1 MKRYYPVDAYAPV
14 QADNLESATYL
25 KVTVRL
31 IPFLFVC
38 YVTAYLDRVNV
49 GFAKLQMLDDLHF
62 SEAVYGLGAGIFFF
76 GYLIFEVPSN
86 LLLHRIG
93 ARLCISRI
101 MISWGLISGAMIFV
115 NSPTTFY
122 VLRFLLGVAEAGF
135 LPGVILYLT
144 YWYPPSRRAK
154 VTALFMAAIPMAGVI
169 GGPLSGWIMVS
180 FAGVNGWAGWRWMFL
195 IEAVPSVLIG
205 LLALFYLDDG
215 IRKAKWLSD
224 EQKHLLEANL
234 AKEAQKDA
242 CHSLRGVVGN
252 PKVWLCCLIYFCFV
266 MGVYGVSFWLPSMI
280 KASGIDNPLQIGLLS
295 TIPYAAAVVGM
306 ILVGRHADRQQER
319 RWHLAIPAMIGALGL
334 IVSAAFSDNTLVTL
348 AALTVATFG
357 IMTTT
362 PLFWSLPTAFLGGAA
377 AAAGIAMINSLGSMA
392 GFVSP
397 YVMGWIKELTHSHDL
412 GIYLIAASLLVG
424 AGLVLSMPRAVV
436 DR

>member
-1 MKRYYPVDAYAPV
+1 MKRYYPAGAYAP
-14 QADNLESATYL
+14 ADAASLESATYL
-25 KVTVRL
+25 KVTLRL
-31 IPFLFVC
+31 IPFLFIC

-49 GFAKLQMLDDLHF
+49 GFAKLQMLDDLQF

-93 ARLCISRI
+93 ARVCISRI
-101 MISWGLISGAMIFV
+101 MISWGLISGAMMFV
-115 NSPTTFY
+115 NSPATFY

-154 VTALFMAAIPMAGVI
+154 VTALFMSAIPMAGVV
-169 GGPLSGWIMVS
+169 GGPLSGWIMVA
-180 FAGVNGWAGWRWMFL
+180 FAGVNGWAGWQWMFL

-205 LLALFYLDDG
+205 LAAFFYLDDG
-215 IRKAKWLSD
+215 IRKAKWLS
-224 EQKHLLEANL
+224 EEEKTLLENNI

-242 CHSLRGVVGN
+242 CHSLRGVLGN
-252 PKVWLCCLIYFCFV
+252 AKVWLCCLIYFCFV

-306 ILVGRHADRQQER
+306 ILVGRHADRTQER

-334 IVSAAFSDNTLVTL
+334 VVSAAFSDSTVVTL

-397 YVMGWIKELTHSHDL
+397 YIMGWIKQLTGSHDL
-412 GIYLIAASLLVG
+412 GIYLIAVSLLIG
-424 AGLVLSMPRAVV
+424 AGLVLAMPRRVV

>member
-1 MKRYYPVDAYAPV
+1 MKRYYPAGAYAP
-14 QADNLESATYL
+14 ADASSLESATYL
-25 KVTVRL
+25 KVTLRL
-31 IPFLFVC
+31 IPFLFIC

-49 GFAKLQMLDDLHF
+49 GFAKLQMLDDLQF

-93 ARLCISRI
+93 ARVCISRI
-101 MISWGLISGAMIFV
+101 MISWGLISGAMMFV
-115 NSPTTFY
+115 NSPATFY

-154 VTALFMAAIPMAGVI
+154 VTALFMSAIPMAGVV
-169 GGPLSGWIMVS
+169 GGPLSGWIMVA
-180 FAGVNGWAGWRWMFL
+180 FAGVNGWAGWQWMFL

-205 LLALFYLDDG
+205 LAAFFYLDDG
-215 IRKAKWLSD
+215 IRKAKWLS
-224 EQKHLLEANL
+224 EEEKTLLENNI
-234 AKEAQKDA
+234 AKEALKDA
-242 CHSLRGVVGN
+242 CHSLRGVLGN
-252 PKVWLCCLIYFCFV
+252 AKVWLCCLIYFCFV

-306 ILVGRHADRQQER
+306 ILVGRHADRTQER

-334 IVSAAFSDNTLVTL
+334 VVSAAFSDNTVVTL

-397 YVMGWIKELTHSHDL
+397 YIMGWIKQLTGSHDL
-412 GIYLIAASLLVG
+412 GIYLIAVSLLIG
-424 AGLVLSMPRAVV
+424 AGLVLAMPRRVV

>member
-1 MKRYYPVDAYAPV
+1 MSDPANAEDA
-14 QADNLESATYL
+14 
-25 KVTVRL
+25 VTARVMRRL
-31 IPFLFVC
+31 LPFLLLMYMLAF
-38 YVTAYLDRVNV
+38 LDRANI
-49 GFAKLQMLDDLHF
+49 GFAQKALQHDT
-62 SEAVYGLGAGIFFF
+62 GLSNAAFAFGAGVFFV
-76 GYLIFEVPSN
+76 GYALFEVPSN

-101 MISWGLISGAMIFV
+101 MISWGLISAAMIFV
-115 NSPTTFY
+115 NTPMTFY

-180 FAGVNGWAGWRWMFL
+180 FAGLHGWAGWQWMFL
-195 IEAVPSVLIG
+195 IEAVPSILVGLI
-205 LLALFYLDDG
+205 AFFYLDDS
-215 IRKAKWLSD
+215 IRKAGWLSD
-224 EQKHLLEANL
+224 EQKVLLETNL

-242 CHSLRGVVGN
+242 CHSLRGVLGN
-252 PKVWLCCLIYFCFV
+252 AKVWLCCLIYFCFV

-280 KASGIDNPLQIGLLS
+280 KASGIDNPLHIGLLS
-295 TIPYAAAVVGM
+295 TIPYAVAVVGM

-319 RWHLAIPAMIGALGL
+319 RWHLAIPAIIGAAGL
-334 IVSAAFSDNTLVTL
+334 VVSAAFSDNTVVTL
-348 AALTVATFG
+348 TALTVATFG

-424 AGLVLSMPRAVV
+424 AGLVLSMPRTVV